1 MPIGSVTISKGLNEK
16 HQLALIKSITDPGTM
31 ILEERRLLFEGID
44 LLRSSRVII
53 NDQNLT
59 FPQFFNKFIDQNFTN
74 KFLDVLENSKNIYAT
89 GQVLKKE
96 ILTEIRAKFLKEK
109 WFRKDIPETR
119 FLIIYCLYWWNAMA
133 TGYAFEIEVFRDLQN
148 SGVKFKAH
156 DLQNQSEKYSFA
168 DLTISRMNG
177 DIKSSTYFFIV
188 IRSANLEHDFYIT
201 RYYDKAVMKYHWFVI
216 LKSEHWHKID
226 GKAESIIF
234 PRLPKNFIR
243 PIKFEF
249 KGSWWHA
256 IDYHTWKNK
265 ILIYQQRSYQN
276 ENN

>member
-216 LKSEHWHKID
+216 LKSEH
-226 GKAESIIF
+226 
-234 PRLPKNFIR
+234 
-243 PIKFEF
+243 
-249 KGSWWHA
+249 
-256 IDYHTWKNK
+256 
-265 ILIYQQRSYQN
+265 
-276 ENN
+276 